1 MRPLTFILSHCGRG
15 KKREFSPEGRGE
27 RFWERGKD
35 LGRGNGAWEEEEKVI
50 LGALDGEFGCEY

>member
-27 RFWERGKD
+27 K
-35 LGRGNGAWEEEEKVI
+35 KI
-50 LGALDGEFGCEY
+50 LGEGKRFGKRKKRLY